1 MNSDLRTR
9 ATSHMAHSVAHIT
22 SKKMIPHWRYETPN
36 ALYNQNPVETL
47 LENKYGDNKVYKAI
61 GVNTPVEKKTVLYPN
76 ETTKQFLTTNDN
88 ISYRGGR
95 ETEWLDAT
103 NAHRSFQIAS
113 ISSQIKQ
120 YTYE

>member
-1 MNSDLRTR
+1 MNSDLRLR
-9 ATSHMAHSVAHIT
+9 ATSHMAHSSVPIT
-22 SKKMIPHWRYETPN
+22 SVKMIPHWNYDN
-36 ALYNQNPVETL
+36 HDNLYKQNPVETL
-47 LENKYGDNKVYKAI
+47 LENNYGKDKVYKSI
-61 GVNTPVEKKTVLYPN
+61 GVTPVEKETVLYPN
-76 ETTKQFLTTNDN
+76 ETTKDFLRTNDN

-103 NAHRSFQIAS
+103 NAHRSFQISS